1 MVTVTPPAPGRPA
14 DAHFRILPE
23 LARGA
28 RWSVATVAV
37 LALLSAA
44 ATLLLPMVAARLITA
59 LQSGDAG
66 TWGFVLILIG
76 LAATVTGALSAFL
89 LARTAQNML
98 LRLRRRTIE
107 HTLAAEV
114 RDTQRMGAGDLS
126 TRLTVDAMNVKRAV
140 DVGPLQLPL
149 AVLVLLGTIVIM
161 ALLDWVLLVIT
172 VLSVGL
178 AFAGV
183 GLLVMALKRRYLHL
197 QGVIGGLAEKFV
209 SALDA
214 LPVIKA
220 YRAEPAV
227 LRDLTADV
235 DEVRRVEISVA
246 RYESLLG
253 PVLNLG
259 QQIALVS
266 VLIGGGVRLVDGS
279 LTLAEFVAFLMYLLQ
294 LAAPLMTAVSGIA
307 TLQQG
312 LAARDRFNEVLALPA
327 EDRPRPAV
335 AVTDGAVA
343 AAPVDPDAAVRLQDV
358 HFTYDSDPVLHG
370 VDLRVPSRGLTS
382 LVGLSGAGKSTVL
395 GLVEGFLAADDGRV
409 EVLGRERADWSLA
422 ELRSRI
428 GYVDQRFTLL
438 RGTIRS
444 NLTLGLDPDTPVG
457 AAELYDVLDQVDLAD
472 VVRALPDGLDTVIGA
487 GSDLSGGQRQR
498 LALARMLLH
507 QPDLVLLDEPTSQL
521 DSITEARLRS
531 TVRDLAADRAVLV
544 VAHRMST
551 VREAD
556 HVIVLDAGRVVAQ
569 GTHDELV
576 RDCAPYAALVNGQLL
591 LDREASLALT

>member
-1 MVTVTPPAPGRPA
+1 MATVTPSSPGRNP
-14 DAHFRILPE
+14 DARFRILPE
-23 LARGA
+23 LAHGA
-28 RWSVATVAV
+28 RLSVITVAV
-37 LALLSAA
+37 LALFSTG
-44 ATLLLPMVAARLITA
+44 ATLALPMVAARLITA
-59 LQSGDAG
+59 LQSGEAG
-66 TWGFVLILIG
+66 TWGLVLILIG
-76 LAATVTGALSAFL
+76 LAATLAGALSAYL

-114 RDTQRMGAGDLS
+114 RDTQRLGAGDLS
-126 TRLTVDAMNVKRAV
+126 TRLTADAMNVKRAI

-161 ALLDWVLLVIT
+161 ALLDWVLLLIT
-172 VLSVGL
+172 IASVGL

-209 SALDA
+209 GALDA
-214 LPVIKA
+214 LPVVKA

-227 LRDLTADV
+227 LRDLSDDV
-235 DEVRRVEISVA
+235 EEVRRVEVSVA

-294 LAAPLMTAVSGIA
+294 LAAPLMTAVGGIA

-312 LAARDRFNEVLALPA
+312 LAARDRFNEVFALPA
-327 EDRPRPAV
+327 EDRPHPTRPTV
-335 AVTDGAVA
+335 
-343 AAPVDPDAAVRLQDV
+343 AAPVPSPSPAAVRLRDV
-358 HFTYDSDPVLHG
+358 EFAYDTDPVLRG
-370 VDLRVPSRGLTS
+370 VDLQVPERGLTS

-395 GLVEGFLAADDGRV
+395 GLVEGFLTADQGQV
-409 EVLGRERADWSLA
+409 QVLGRDRADWSLA
-422 ELRSRI
+422 DLRSRI

-444 NLTLGLDPDTPVG
+444 NLTLGLPADSTGPADT
-457 AAELYDVLDQVDLAD
+457 ALFDVLDRVDLGD
-472 VVRALPDGLDTVIGA
+472 VVRALPDGLDAVIGA

-556 HVIVLDAGRVVAQ
+556 HVIVLDEGRVVAQ
-569 GTHDELV
+569 GTHDDLV

-591 LDREASLALT
+591 LDRDAPLALA

>member
-1 MVTVTPPAPGRPA
+1 MVTVTPPSAGPTPA
-14 DAHFRILPE
+14 TRFRILPE

-28 RWSVATVAV
+28 HLPVITVAV
-37 LALLSAA
+37 LALFSAA
-44 ATLLLPMVAARLITA
+44 ATLALPMVAARLITA
-59 LQSGDAG
+59 LQTGEAG
-66 TWGFVLILIG
+66 TWGLILIVIG
-76 LAATVTGALSAFL
+76 LAATLAGALSAFL

-107 HTLAAEV
+107 HTLAADI
-114 RDTQRMGAGDLS
+114 RDTQRLGAGDLS
-126 TRLTVDAMNVKRAV
+126 TRLTADAMNVKRAI

-161 ALLDWVLLVIT
+161 ALLDWVLLLIT
-172 VLSVGL
+172 IASVGL

-209 SALDA
+209 GALDA
-214 LPVIKA
+214 LPVVKA

-227 LRDLTADV
+227 LRDLSEDV
-235 DEVRRVEISVA
+235 EEVRRVEISVA

-294 LAAPLMTAVSGIA
+294 LAAPLMTAVGGIA

-312 LAARDRFNEVLALPA
+312 LAARDRFNEVFALPA
-327 EDRPRPAV
+327 EDRARPGRRDLTAGPDQ
-335 AVTDGAVA
+335 DGHT
-343 AAPVDPDAAVRLQDV
+343 PPSAVRLRDV
-358 HFTYDSDPVLHG
+358 RFAYDTDPVLRG
-370 VDLRVPSRGLTS
+370 VDLHVPDRGLTS

-395 GLVEGFLAADDGRV
+395 GLVEGFLTADQGRV
-409 EVLGRERADWSLA
+409 QVLGRDRDDWSLA
-422 ELRSRI
+422 DLRARI

-444 NLTLGLDPDTPVG
+444 NLILGLDDTCDLTDT
-457 AAELYDVLDQVDLAD
+457 ALFDALDRVDLAD
-472 VVRALPDGLDTVIGA
+472 AVRALPDGLDAVIGA

-531 TVRDLAADRAVLV
+531 TVRDLAIDRAVLV

-556 HVIVLDAGRVVAQ
+556 HVIVLDEGRVVAQ

-591 LDREASLALT
+591 LDRDAPLAVA

>member
-1 MVTVTPPAPGRPA
+1 MVTVTPSSPGRTT
-14 DAHFRILPE
+14 DARFRILPE

-28 RWSVATVAV
+28 RLSVTTVAV
-37 LALLSAA
+37 LALFSAA
-44 ATLLLPMVAARLITA
+44 ATLALPMVAARLITA
-59 LQSGDAG
+59 LQTGEAG
-66 TWGFVLILIG
+66 TWGLVLIIIG
-76 LAATVTGALSAFL
+76 LAATLAGALSAFL

-98 LRLRRRTIE
+98 LRLRRRTVE

-114 RDTQRMGAGDLS
+114 RDTQRLGAGDLS
-126 TRLTVDAMNVKRAV
+126 TRLTADAMNVKRAI

-161 ALLDWVLLVIT
+161 ALLDWVLLLIT
-172 VLSVGL
+172 IASVGL

-209 SALDA
+209 GALDA
-214 LPVIKA
+214 LPVVKA

-227 LRDLTADV
+227 LRDLSADIE
-235 DEVRRVEISVA
+235 EVRRVEVSVA

-294 LAAPLMTAVSGIA
+294 LAAPLMTAVGGIA

-312 LAARDRFNEVLALPA
+312 LAARDRFNEVFALPA
-327 EDRPRPAV
+327 EDRPRPTRTA
-335 AVTDGAVA
+335 GPSP
-343 AAPVDPDAAVRLQDV
+343 APHTRPAAVRLQDV
-358 HFTYDSDPVLHG
+358 AFAYDTDPVLRG
-370 VDLRVPSRGLTS
+370 VDLHVPERGLTS

-395 GLVEGFLAADDGRV
+395 GLVEGFLTADEGQV
-409 EVLGRERADWSLA
+409 QVLGRDRSDWSLA

-444 NLTLGLDPDTPVG
+444 NLTLGLTDG
-457 AAELYDVLDQVDLAD
+457 ATEPTDSALYDVLDRVDLAD
-472 VVRALPDGLDTVIGA
+472 VVRALPDGLDAVIGA

-556 HVIVLDAGRVVAQ
+556 HVIVLDEGRVVAQ
-569 GTHDELV
+569 GTHDDLV

-591 LDREASLALT
+591 LDRDAPLALA